1 MINILHFYQNFRVI
15 YNTTIFKLYNFEI
28 IFFRGLDFTD
38 KDDTIRKTLYNSTYF
53 QQYVITNTN
62 LQDLINL
69 TWCVKSTLSITI
81 TVGHTVLNVKF
92 SLFHVAY
99 FTETIISLKY
109 CCREGNGART
119 EGTRGRKLRNL
130 ITYHLLI
137 SRCFWNISL
146 RVLYVLRLFFFVDA
160 YR

>member
-38 KDDTIRKTLYNSTYF
+38 KDDTIRKTLYNSAYF

-69 TWCVKSTLSITI
+69 T
-81 TVGHTVLNVKF
+81 
-92 SLFHVAY
+92 
-99 FTETIISLKY
+99 
-109 CCREGNGART
+109 
-119 EGTRGRKLRNL
+119 
-130 ITYHLLI
+130 
-137 SRCFWNISL
+137 
-146 RVLYVLRLFFFVDA
+146 
-160 YR
+160 